1 MRIVVGRTHLNWP
14 LVLVAIATLASMDI
28 GAWAQGNANAA
39 AAAATYTLQPGDEIE
54 VSVYGEME
62 LQRKMLI
69 RPDGRFSFPLAGEVV
84 AMNRSVADVQTELTT
99 KIRPLIPEA
108 VVTVSVTGLDG
119 NRAYVIGQVTKA
131 GAIPLNPRI
140 NVLQALSLAGG
151 TTAFAA
157 LNDIIILRGS
167 GREQKA
173 FRFAYDEIKKGR
185 NLEQNIQLE
194 NGDVVLVP

>member
-69 RPDGRFSFPLAGEVV
+69 RPDGRSMKVG
-84 AMNRSVADVQTELTT
+84 R
-99 KIRPLIPEA
+99 
-108 VVTVSVTGLDG
+108 VT
-119 NRAYVIGQVTKA
+119 
-131 GAIPLNPRI
+131 
-140 NVLQALSLAGG
+140 
-151 TTAFAA
+151 
-157 LNDIIILRGS
+157 
-167 GREQKA
+167 
-173 FRFAYDEIKKGR
+173 
-185 NLEQNIQLE
+185 
-194 NGDVVLVP
+194 